1 MVAGGAL
8 VISDD
13 VMIVESFAVMVVLSF
28 DESLLWFW
36 TVQGLSGSH
45 VVMQQGQQKAY
56 LEGQMVTYII

>member
-36 TVQGLSGSH
+36 TVQGLSGSPR
-45 VVMQQGQQKAY
+45 GDATGSAKG
-56 LEGQMVTYII
+56 LS